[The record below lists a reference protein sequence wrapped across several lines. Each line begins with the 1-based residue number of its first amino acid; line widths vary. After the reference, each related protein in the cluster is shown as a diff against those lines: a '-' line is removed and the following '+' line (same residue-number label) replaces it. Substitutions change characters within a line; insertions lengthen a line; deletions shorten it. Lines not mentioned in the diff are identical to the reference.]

1 MGWTGGMKRH
11 CAEEGEIRH
20 ALESQCGD
28 RGRIG
33 GNVDR
38 LWAGRIC
45 RRPPAV
51 VLQRVPGF

>member
-1 MGWTGGMKRH
+1 MKRH